1 MPRLNTRYDVPP
13 DLTIGTR
20 LNARVPEN
28 DQRRQRTEVEAI
40 LNRLRHQP
48 GVVLADEVGMGKTFV
63 ALGVAY
69 AVASR
74 SPQGPV
80 IVMVPPNLIDKW
92 VQDLRTFCEL
102 YLEGRTAIQVGAGVT
117 KAPKSPDAV
126 RFGVARDGV
135 ALMKLLDPSRRR
147 AHIVFL
153 GQGAL
158 ARAQTD
164 SFIRLALIAEA
175 LRTHGRGGAKRLIK
189 VKKQIHRYLGELLRE
204 VGEERRHGDGT
215 DLWRRLLAMDP
226 EHWRETYNRSAQRR
240 LAVDPVPKRVA
251 RAIRRIDLKLLAKE
265 LEKMPVRARGGKE
278 RVSERV
284 TVARRELRRVEGSL
298 WRSLLAST
306 SWRSP
311 LLVMDEAHH
320 LKNPKTSLARQFRSP
335 ETPDRMRTGDGAMA
349 RAFDRMLFL
358 TATPFQLG
366 HHELVSVLRR
376 FGDVRW
382 DGDSLGEL
390 RVFMDKLGELSRQ
403 LDDSQRAA
411 IAFQKAWSRLD
422 PSECAGGVD
431 AWWARSLASPPD
443 GLAPRV
449 RAVMDAFATAKC
461 TRTTAERS
469 LQPWVMRHNKG
480 TYWDKTKVS
489 RRNRLDGGA
498 IAGEGIRGGL
508 PIGQEQML
516 PFFLAARSAVNAESD
531 VLGAAL
537 ASSYEAFR
545 FTRRHRRS
553 GLELTDLDEA
563 SQSAA
568 GPLDLAHARWYL
580 AEFDRALADARGA
593 THPKIAATVRR
604 SVDLWEAGEKVLV
617 FAFYLKTC
625 RALRLHISE
634 EIKRR
639 LDARIASTLPGNG
652 AGTTPGAI
660 DRMLDSV
667 HNRFFDEATAPGRR
681 ALDQVLAGI
690 VGDHSAALDHVGL
703 SDDDR
708 AHVIAI
714 MRRFLR
720 APTTLV
726 RSFPLDRIDSL
737 PPDKLVT
744 IMLDQ
749 GDASG
754 TSWRQ
759 KFHTFLEFLA
769 DRCSSDE
776 RRLYLEAAS
785 RTQTGGIR
793 VEYQDDIETEEG
805 LDDDESAEAKK
816 AVANVQVATGKTKRE
831 ARSRLM
837 RAFNTPFF
845 PDILVCSEVMSEGV
859 DLQRFCRHVIHHDL
873 AWNPSTIEQR
883 TGRVDRLGCKA
894 EGCQSI
900 VVYVPYLAGT
910 ADERQY
916 KVMSH
921 REQWFRVVMG
931 QDEVAKLIGSD
942 STEMLA
948 LPTAV
953 ADQLSYRLSLTR

>member
-1 MPRLNTRYDVPP
+1 MPGLNTRFDVPP
-13 DLTIGTR
+13 ELTIGTR

-28 DQRRQRTEVEAI
+28 DQRRQRSEVEAI

-92 VQDLRTFCEL
+92 VQDLRTFCDL
-102 YLEGRTAIQVGAGVT
+102 YLEGKTAIQVGAEAT
-117 KAPKSPDAV
+117 KAPKSPDAL

-135 ALMKLLDPSRRR
+135 ALMKLLDDPSRRR

-175 LRTHGRGGAKRLIK
+175 LRTHGRGGAKRLIN
-189 VKKQIHRYLGELLRE
+189 VKKHIHRYLGELLWAL
-204 VGEERRHGDGT
+204 GEERRHGDGT

-226 EHWRETYNRSAQRR
+226 EHWRETLR
-240 LAVDPVPKRVA
+240 LADHPVPKMVA
-251 RAIRRIDLKLLAKE
+251 RAIRRIDLKPLATA
-265 LEKMPVRARGGKE
+265 LEQMPVRARGGKE

-284 TVARRELRRVEGSL
+284 TVARHALREVERSL

-320 LKNPKTSLARQFRSP
+320 LKNPNTSLARQFQSL
-335 ETPDRMRTGDGAMA
+335 ETTVGERTGDGAMA

-366 HHELVSVLRR
+366 HHELVNVLRR

-390 RVFMDKLGELSRQ
+390 KVFIDNLGELRGQ
-403 LDDSQRAA
+403 LDDSQCAA

-422 PSECAGGVD
+422 PPECAGGVD

-443 GLAPRV
+443 ELAPRV
-449 RAVMDAFATAKC
+449 RAVMDALATAKR
-461 TRTTAERS
+461 TRTIAERT

-480 TYWDKTKVS
+480 TYWDKTKVA

-508 PIGQEQML
+508 PIGREQML
-516 PFFLAARSAVNAESD
+516 PFFLAARSAVDAESD

-537 ASSYEAFR
+537 ASSYESFR

-563 SQSAA
+563 SQSDA

-580 AEFDRALADARGA
+580 AEFDRALADVRGA

-604 SVDLWEAGEKVLV
+604 AVDLWEAGEKVLV

-625 RALRLHISE
+625 RALRFHISE
-634 EIKRR
+634 EIRLR

-652 AGTTPGAI
+652 AGTSRRTI

-667 HNRFFDEATAPGRR
+667 HNRFFDEASAPGRR
-681 ALDQVLAGI
+681 ALDQVLAGV
-690 VGDHSAALDHVGL
+690 VGDHSAALDRVGM
-703 SDDDR
+703 SADDR
-708 AHVIAI
+708 ANLVAI

-737 PPDKLVT
+737 APDELVT
-744 IMLDQ
+744 IMLDH

-759 KFHTFLEFLA
+759 KFHTFLEFLT

-785 RTQTGGIR
+785 RTQTGHIR
-793 VEYQDDIETEEG
+793 VENQDDETEEG
-805 LDDDESAEAKK
+805 LDDDESAEAKT

-894 EGCQSI
+894 EGSQSI

-948 LPTAV
+948 LPKGV
-953 ADQLSYRLSLTR
+953 VDQLSYRLSLTR